1 MAYRK
6 QMIATLSV
14 ADLSE
19 ENNPLD
25 IYKAVINGRLK
36 QADADNLACEKSK
49 PKIHVILHTTTRNE
63 LDKTLRPQIHNR
75 LKIDPIR

>member
-25 IYKAVINGRLK
+25 IYKAVIIGRLK